1 MLKIVI
7 PTLNAAK
14 DWPLFAPALL
24 ACARPDQVLI
34 VDSESTDGTVDL
46 ARRAGFQICSVSRAE
61 FNHGGTR
68 QTAAEMLPDAE
79 ILVYMTQDAVLTG
92 PNALANLVAAFA
104 DPQVGAAYGR
114 QLPRREARPIEAHAR
129 HFNYPPVPGIRT
141 FESRRTLGFKAAF
154 ASNSF
159 AAYRRTAFDQVGG
172 FPLDAIVSE
181 ETIVFARL
189 QMAGWKTAYVADAA
203 VIHSHKH
210 SLRAEFSRYFDIG
223 VGYTRESWIERE
235 FGAPHGEGHR
245 FVTSEIR
252 YLVPRHIHL
261 IPLVALRSLAK
272 VIGYQLGRQ
281 EAHLPIALK
290 RALSSQ
296 KNFWRRAA
304 STNGQKQSNTEAH
317 EQRSSDVRPL

>member
-1 MLKIVI
+1 MFTVVV

-14 DWPLFAPALL
+14 DWPPFVSALHG
-24 ACARPDQVLI
+24 CVRPEQVLI
-34 VDSESTDGTVDL
+34 VDSESTDATL
-46 ARRAGFQICSVSRAE
+46 EMARAAGFQTCSVAREE

-68 QTAAEMLPDAE
+68 QMAAEMLPDAE
-79 ILVYMTQDAVLTG
+79 ILVYMTQDAVLAG

-114 QLPRREARPIEAHAR
+114 QLPRCQAGPIEAHAR
-129 HFNYPPVPGIRT
+129 HFNYSTVSAIRS
-141 FESRRTLGFKAAF
+141 FESRKTLGFKAAF

-172 FPLDAIVSE
+172 FPSDAIVSE

-203 VIHSHKH
+203 VIHSHEH

-223 VGYTRESWIERE
+223 VGYTRDSWIETE
-235 FGAPHGEGHR
+235 FGAPHGEGRR

-261 IPLVALRSLAK
+261 IPLAFLHSLAK
-272 VIGYQLGRQ
+272 VIGYQLGCQ
-281 EAHLPIALK
+281 EAHLPMALK
-290 RALSSQ
+290 RALSNQ
-296 KNFWRRAA
+296 KNFWSRATF
-304 STNGQKQSNTEAH
+304 SNDHKQPKLGVPAH
-317 EQRSSDVRPL
+317 PPGSD